1 MHLDAQLDVLHI
13 DPLSPVSSSHIATR
27 LQQSNTR
34 YQTIALTDQAA
45 VELSKYI
52 KQHASLAFLVTRQD
66 ASHIEALLKKTELL
80 YGSRL
85 PVPLVFINPDKNVA
99 EDVEAAVIPAF
110 QGA

>member
-1 MHLDAQLDVLHI
+1 MGHFRVELNPHQFPVAVCRRDTHPG
-13 DPLSPVSSSHIATR
+13 DPRNVGIG
-27 LQQSNTR
+27 LQV
-34 YQTIALTDQAA
+34 AVTDQAA

-110 QGA
+110 L